1 MYKYRKELISSKVDG
16 LLKGRGLA
24 LFFHY
29 SNVNAKDWQRIRA
42 ELALAGE
49 IPLLVVKNR
58 VAKRRILSSPSPS
71 IQQPLTGLDLV
82 RKRDQSSHLSLKP
95 TSSAT
100 PEEETQFDSEKG
112 RVSQSKGEQIDS
124 RSMKNEKVADKVAD
138 FDLLQGPTLLV
149 GCNSLKDFKLVFSIL
164 SKSGHFLLVGGIYN
178 RKSINH
184 SQLQRLFSLDLS
196 LYTLLLQ
203 TLQTRVPFL
212 LSLSQRYNFHLLTW
226 YQRKLLFLLQ
236 QRLLKAI
243 PSKPHI

>member
-1 MYKYRKELISSKVDG
+1 MSFKVDG
-16 LLKGRGLA
+16 LLKGRELA

-58 VAKRRILSSPSPS
+58 VAKRRILPSPPPS
-71 IQQPLTGLDLV
+71 IQQPLASLDLGK
-82 RKRDQSSHLSLKP
+82 KRDQSSHFSLKP
-95 TSSAT
+95 ASSAI
-100 PEEETQFDSEKG
+100 PRKKTQFDDEKG
-112 RVSQSKGEQIDS
+112 RVSHPKGEQIDS
-124 RSMKNEKVADKVAD
+124 RRMKNEKKVAA

-149 GCNSLKDFKLVFSIL
+149 GCNSLKDSKLVFSIL

-178 RKSINH
+178 RKCINH
-184 SQLQRLFSLDLS
+184 SQLQRLFSVDLS